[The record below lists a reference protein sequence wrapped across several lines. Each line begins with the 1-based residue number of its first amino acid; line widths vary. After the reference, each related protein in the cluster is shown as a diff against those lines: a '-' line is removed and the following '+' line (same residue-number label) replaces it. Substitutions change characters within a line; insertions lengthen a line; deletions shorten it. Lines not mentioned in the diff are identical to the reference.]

1 MTGSTTIGTL
11 GRDASVRATAL
22 TIAALASIPILI
34 ASAPISPSTA
44 SICCTTSGVLT
55 ASHATTPSVFCA
67 VIAVSALVP

>member
-1 MTGSTTIGTL
+1 VSGTSSTG
-11 GRDASVRATAL
+11 
-22 TIAALASIPILI
+22 
-34 ASAPISPSTA
+34 ASAASAAQPSTSETTA